1 MSIWLTI
8 SGVGVRIA
16 AIIKFIRMAYFL
28 FLLRKGTSTMPI
40 LARNTISMGSSNMT
54 PKAINNLSD
63 NEKYSLTAGIGV
75 RKSAEYPSRK
85 RKAGGK
91 TTK

>member
-1 MSIWLTI
+1 
-8 SGVGVRIA
+8 
-16 AIIKFIRMAYFL
+16 MAYFL
-28 FLLRKGTSTMPI
+28 FLLRKGTSTTPI
-40 LARNTISMGSSNMT
+40 LARNTMSMGSSNMT

-75 RKSAEYPSRK
+75 RKSLEYPNRK